1 MTFKTKDI
9 LQEMIF
15 ALQQVQL
22 DKDDEGVNIFVLDWA
37 QVAQPPYN
45 QAVVN
50 IELLG
55 IYVAKEV
62 GSKYF
67 NKTMKTQNFNQVFLT
82 TFLKRK

>member
-1 MTFKTKDI
+1 
-9 LQEMIF
+9 MIF

-37 QVAQPPYN
+37 QAAQPPYN

-55 IYVAKEV
+55 IFVAKVMIELEV
-62 GSKYF
+62 SISIK
-67 NKTMKTQNFNQVFLT
+67 Q
-82 TFLKRK
+82 